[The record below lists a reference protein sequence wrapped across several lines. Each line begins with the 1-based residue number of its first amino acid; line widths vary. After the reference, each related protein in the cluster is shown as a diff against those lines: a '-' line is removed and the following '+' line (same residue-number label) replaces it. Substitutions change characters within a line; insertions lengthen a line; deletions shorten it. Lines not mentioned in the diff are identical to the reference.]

1 MTVVCN
7 AFNDRNFR
15 RKWCTLRF
23 DKTRENA
30 HLITPVSRISIG
42 NILTQVTAKLVDDDE
57 WCDVG
62 TA

>member
-7 AFNDRNFR
+7 ALYHRNFR
-15 RKWCTLRF
+15 GKRCPLRF
-23 DKTRENA
+23 DKTRKNA